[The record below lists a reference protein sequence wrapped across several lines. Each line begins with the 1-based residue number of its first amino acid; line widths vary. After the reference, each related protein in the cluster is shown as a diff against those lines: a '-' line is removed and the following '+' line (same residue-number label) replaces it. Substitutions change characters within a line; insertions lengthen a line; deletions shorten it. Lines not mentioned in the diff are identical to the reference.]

1 MLALLNYSLKYRNEI
16 WNKCEWW
23 NWAKLCV
30 WCVEQSASFWYLHSN
45 ILVWRVLLIN
55 LVLVQSEIHRLLL
68 SPRKILSPHILYRIW
83 KAWLYHAKSRWKW
96 GQIMKMTWGNVTFTI
111 SNREKR
117 HFPEYGI
124 FLEFTTSVFRWALG
138 QAAPA
143 SCMSSAKGIWTRSK
157 QNGLL
162 QNFSSM
168 SEPRRKLFAGL
179 WEVPA
184 VRTGSTS
191 QG

>member
-1 MLALLNYSLKYRNEI
+1 
-16 WNKCEWW
+16 
-23 NWAKLCV
+23 
-30 WCVEQSASFWYLHSN
+30 
-45 ILVWRVLLIN
+45 
-55 LVLVQSEIHRLLL
+55 
-68 SPRKILSPHILYRIW
+68 
-83 KAWLYHAKSRWKW
+83 
-96 GQIMKMTWGNVTFTI
+96 MKMTWGNVTFTI

-168 SEPRRKLFAGL
+168 LEPRRKLFAGL

-184 VRTGSTS
+184 VCTGSIHKDKMESWDSSAQRREGSRETS
-191 QG
+191 EHIPVPKGGL